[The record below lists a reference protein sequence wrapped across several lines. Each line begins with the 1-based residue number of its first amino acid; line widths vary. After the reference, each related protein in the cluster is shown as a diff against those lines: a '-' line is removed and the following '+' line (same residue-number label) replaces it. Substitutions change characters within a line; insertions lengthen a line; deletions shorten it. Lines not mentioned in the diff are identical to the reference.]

1 MELVGRG
8 PELASLVERLG
19 ARWLVTITGPG
30 GIGKTTLAHAAVEQ
44 HVRGGHPPAAMV
56 DLTRVETGEA
66 LPDAVAGQLGLP
78 DLAAVMD
85 GSQVAGR
92 LVVLDNC
99 EHVLDAAAELAASL
113 RDTVGDVTILATSR
127 SPLDLPGE
135 SVLALGPLALP
146 TVDDA
151 RVDAPALQVL
161 LARARDAGVDP
172 DGIDRATAAEICRR
186 LDGMPLALELAAA
199 RLRSMSAEEVLAA
212 LQDDASALSRPRF
225 RGRRSHR
232 SVADMVD
239 WSIALLADEARR
251 GFETLGILAGP
262 FTAESAHAVVA
273 EARGRPDA
281 TRDVLDDLVDASLLV
296 ADTSGMTTWYRML
309 HPVRAVARARLERRG
324 DIDAVQ
330 RRHVD
335 HVVVVALGAIAS
347 SASGWSRDDLSH
359 LLTTYD
365 DVASAVRW
373 AVAHDDAP
381 DRAFTLVALLWG
393 VVHQAHT
400 ADVHALGQQ
409 VLTRWPDPSLPGWA
423 DAVAT
428 VATCHY
434 LLGDPAG
441 AITMAQ
447 EALADADASVSAF
460 APVTLR
466 RLLGQANRALGH
478 LEVAHVVFAEAAEA
492 AEELGTAGLAMEL
505 WVDHGLLQAE
515 LGDVDGG
522 LALIEDTLDRARR
535 AEAEVNVAWALGC
548 RAAVLLRRSVEEAL
562 PAIDAAL
569 DTSRSIGYP
578 AGVSFCLRL
587 RALAHLQRRD
597 LVAAAGT
604 VTELLQELTRQGGTT
619 DLRMALDL
627 AAHVAEA
634 TDQACWQDLAV
645 TAAALPVTSIIAP
658 GDTDLFARARAQG
671 VVLEVRQAR
680 RRAHEAMVTV
690 AAPTGGLFA
699 GDPTSMGAPMAA
711 LRRTGDV
718 CTFVFAGREV
728 AVRAGKGVH
737 DLVRLL
743 AAPGREIAALDLMG
757 GGVVDPVAGDE
768 LVDPTARR
776 HYADRVRELQADL
789 EEADALHD
797 LVRAEGLR
805 IELDTLV
812 DHLTRSTGL
821 GGRSRRT
828 STSAERARSAVTQ
841 RIRATIRRIA
851 EHDPDLG
858 RHLEAFVST
867 GTWCAYHPV
876 PPVTWE
882 IDPAAGG

>member
-8 PELASLVERLG
+8 PELASLVERLD

-30 GIGKTTLAHAAVEQ
+30 GIGKTTLAQAAVEQ
-44 HVRGGHPPAAMV
+44 HTRGGHPSAAMV
-56 DLTRVETGEA
+56 DLTRIETEDA
-66 LPDAVAGQLGLP
+66 VPDAVAGQLGLP
-78 DLAAVMD
+78 DLAAVVD
-85 GSQVAGR
+85 SPWVAGR

-99 EHVLDAAAELAASL
+99 EHVLDAAAELAVCL

-146 TVDDA
+146 AVDDA
-151 RVDAPALQVL
+151 GDDAPALRVL

-172 DGIDRATAAEICRR
+172 DGIDRAAAAEICRR

-199 RLRSMSAEEVLAA
+199 RLRSMSAEEVLVA
-212 LQDDASALSRPRF
+212 LHDDASVLSRPRF

-232 SVADMVD
+232 SVADLVE
-239 WSIALLADEARR
+239 WSIALLGDEARR

-273 EARGRPDA
+273 DGHDRPDA
-281 TRDVLDDLVDASLLV
+281 SREVLDDLVDASLLV
-296 ADTSGMTTWYRML
+296 ADTRGTTTWYRML

-324 DIDAVQ
+324 DVDAVQ
-330 RRHVD
+330 RRLAD
-335 HVVVVALGAIAS
+335 HVVVVALAAIAS

-365 DVASAVRW
+365 DVAAAVRW

-381 DRAFTLVALLWG
+381 ERAFTLVALLWG
-393 VVHQAHT
+393 VIHQAHT
-400 ADVHALGQQ
+400 AEVYALGQQ
-409 VLTRWPDPSLPGWA
+409 VLARWPDPALPGRA

-441 AITMAQ
+441 AIAMAE
-447 EALADADASVSAF
+447 EALADASGSIF

-466 RLLGQANRALGH
+466 RLLGQAHRALGH
-478 LEVAHVVFAEAAEA
+478 LEVAHGAFAEAAGA
-492 AEELGTAGLAMEL
+492 AEELGSAGLAMEL
-505 WVDHGLLQAE
+505 WVDDGMLQAQ
-515 LGDVDGG
+515 LGDLDGG
-522 LALIEDTLDRARR
+522 LQIIEKTLDRARR
-535 AEAEVNVAWALGC
+535 AGAEVNVAWALGC
-548 RAAVLLRRSVEEAL
+548 RAAVLLGRSVEQAL
-562 PAIDAAL
+562 PAIHEAL
-569 DTSRSIGYP
+569 DASRSIGYP

-587 RALAHLQRRD
+587 RALAHLQGRD

-604 VTELLQELTRQGGTT
+604 VTELLQELARQGGSN

-627 AAHVAEA
+627 AAHVTEA
-634 TDQACWQDLAV
+634 TGQAGWQDLAV
-645 TAAALPVTSIIAP
+645 TAASLPVTTIIAST
-658 GDTDLFARARAQG
+658 DTDLFARAHGQG

-680 RRAHEAMVTV
+680 RLAHDAMVAV
-690 AAPTGGLFA
+690 AAPA
-699 GDPTSMGAPMAA
+699 GNLSASGPTSPGAAMAA

-718 CTFVFAGREV
+718 CTFVFAGGEV
-728 AVRAGKGVH
+728 AVRASKGVH
-737 DLVRLL
+737 DLAQLL

-757 GGVVDPVAGDE
+757 GGLVDPVAGDE
-768 LVDPTARR
+768 LVDATARR
-776 HYADRVRELQADL
+776 QYAERVRELQADI

-797 LVRAEGLR
+797 SVRAEGLR

-821 GGRSRRT
+821 RGRSRRT

-851 EHDPDLG
+851 EHHPDLG

-867 GTWCAYHPV
+867 GTWCSYHPV

-882 IDPAAGG
+882 VDPAAGG